1 MYIMHQKLRNG
12 YFWLNVKYSINVF
25 DYAVSM
31 NKVKLSA

>member
-12 YFWLNVKYSINVF
+12 YFWLNVKYSINAF
-25 DYAVSM
+25 DYVSM